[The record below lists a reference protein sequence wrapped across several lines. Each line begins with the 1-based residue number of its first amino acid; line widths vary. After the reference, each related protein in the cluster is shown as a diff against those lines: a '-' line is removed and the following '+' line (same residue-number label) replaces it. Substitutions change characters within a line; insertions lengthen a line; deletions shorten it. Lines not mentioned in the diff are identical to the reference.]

1 MLILAVVACVAV
13 VALVATERRAPWHR
27 AAWRVEERVT
37 EKHPRAVRDSAGSQ
51 LTRLEHAID
60 AIAIEVERIG
70 ENQRF
75 LTKLLASE
83 PPENAR
89 SAQSDHVS
97 MSARPEGLEPP
108 TF

>member
-1 MLILAVVACVAV
+1 MTMLAVVACFAV
-13 VALVATERRAPWHR
+13 FALVVTKGGAPWHG
-27 AAWRVEERVT
+27 AARRGD
-37 EKHPRAVRDSAGSQ
+37 EKVAEKNPRAVRDLAESQ

-75 LTKLLASE
+75 LTRLLASD

-89 SAQSDHVS
+89 SAQD
-97 MSARPEGLEPP
+97 RREL
-108 TF
+108 

>member
-1 MLILAVVACVAV
+1 MPILAVVACVAV
-13 VALVATERRAPWHR
+13 LALVATKGRAPWYR
-27 AAWRVEERVT
+27 AARRVDERVADT
-37 EKHPRAVRDSAGSQ
+37 NRRALRDSAGSQ

-89 SAQSDHVS
+89 SAQD
-97 MSARPEGLEPP
+97 RREL
-108 TF
+108 

>member
-1 MLILAVVACVAV
+1 MLIVAVVACIAV
-13 VALVATERRAPWHR
+13 VALAASKGVASWHS
-27 AAWRVEERVT
+27 AARPVDERVAE
-37 EKHPRAVRDSAGSQ
+37 EKPRAVRDLAESQ
-51 LTRLEHAID
+51 LARLELAID

-89 SAQSDHVS
+89 SAPD
-97 MSARPEGLEPP
+97 RREP
-108 TF
+108 